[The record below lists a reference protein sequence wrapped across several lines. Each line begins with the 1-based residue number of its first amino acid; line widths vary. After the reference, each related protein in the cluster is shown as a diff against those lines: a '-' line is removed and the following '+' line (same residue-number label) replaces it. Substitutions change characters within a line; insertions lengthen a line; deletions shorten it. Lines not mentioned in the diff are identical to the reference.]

1 MSVKNR
7 FFEWLKGPD
16 FRTFLVFVGIAI
28 LILFIEKLH
37 LEYNATL
44 DYKITCK
51 NIPAGYVIDESTISS
66 AQVIVHGEGSKLLML
81 MHANNNREIEI
92 DLSET
97 RPQIRYNDKPRAVVL
112 PRIYRKKIIES
123 LPDGVKLEEV
133 VSDTIY
139 IPMLKQH
146 KKYLPVRISTQA
158 TLQPQHIYSRPTVL
172 TPDSVWVSGTNN
184 YLDTMTA
191 VYTEK
196 LPPIQLNDTYT
207 TRFNFVLPQGVSCD
221 YSDVE
226 VKYFVEMLTQ
236 KDLQVPV
243 TAIGVPNG
251 YRMMTFPQSITVT
264 FSVGLSNYEKIEA
277 NSFDIV
283 ADMSNITPGSS
294 QRRIKLKIAHIPDNI
309 YNINYSPISVE
320 YLLERIG
327 STVITND
334 NNNRLQQ

>member
-1 MSVKNR
+1 MSMKNK

-44 DYKITCK
+44 DYKITC
-51 NIPAGYVIDESTISS
+51 NNVPAGYVIDESTIAP
-66 AQVIVHGEGSKLLML
+66 AQVIVHGEGTKLLML
-81 MHANNNREIEI
+81 MRGNKSRKIAI

-97 RPQIRYNDKPRAVVL
+97 RHQLRLGGNPRAIVL

-123 LPDGVKLEEV
+123 LPDGVKLDEV

-139 IPMLKQH
+139 IPMLKQNR
-146 KKYLPVRISTQA
+146 KRLPVRLCTKA
-158 TLQPQHIYSRPTVL
+158 VLQPQHIYSAPTKL
-172 TPDSVWVSGTNN
+172 SPDSVWVSGTNN

-191 VYTEK
+191 VYTERQ
-196 LPPIQLNDTYT
+196 PTIQLNDSYT
-207 TRFNFVLPQGVSCD
+207 TQFNFVLPQGVSCD
-221 YSDVE
+221 YSNVE
-226 VKYFVEMLTQ
+226 VKYSVEMLTQ

-243 TAIGVPNG
+243 TAIGVPDG
-251 YRMMTFPQSITVT
+251 YRMMVFPQSITVT

-294 QRRIKLKIAHIPDNI
+294 QRRIKLKIAHLPDNI